1 VLTFFGSISLVDRI
15 SLSKVNKW
23 VYQYYVKKK
32 MGVSVLSKKKKKS
45 ECISV
50 CKNKK
55 WMYQCLNYDHPYI
68 LHAMSL
74 STDEDEKHVN

>member
-32 MGVSVLSKKKKKS
+32 KMGVSVLSKKKKKS

-55 WMYQCLNYDHPYI
+55 
-68 LHAMSL
+68 
-74 STDEDEKHVN
+74 